1 VNLAVRYKEELS
13 RARQFLSASGRAKN
27 GSSINDGRE
36 LTLLKNRAQCPHC
49 GILFE
54 GGNHNTEHI
63 HPRALGGEN
72 TDRNRIQ
79 FCLACNNARNLV
91 MQALLGHPPYFKNYP
106 QNWPMVEEYLLWSEI
121 SIDDGLSAGNQVNSV
136 HQKFLMYRFSGQVQ
150 PADLTS
156 AYGRFSTWKKG
167 DSPNYRQGT
176 RQRLKRKQIVSQ
188 KPKRK
193 GVFISVFDRLFGY
206 SHNEERR
213 NTKPVTPDQAAPV
226 QNQTERQ
233 PTLLGREDVAV
244 QQTGH
249 DSQSKS
255 NIRPITEFRS
265 VILSFLTKTPITI
278 SHLGDHVKDYM
289 SAQGISG
296 STTTDFLNLYGL
308 PKGLKKAL
316 ETHLSDEIIISGSSP
331 THEVARAN
339 SSTAQATES
348 HNRSIDEFRTII
360 LSFLTT
366 KPIQIAEIGKKIVTY
381 MEGQGISKRTTTDF
395 LKLFGLPRGMK
406 KAIQEHLS
414 EEVIITGTS
423 PKYEVAR
430 LSDEREGQLET
441 LSSPEEFLKSW
452 RSEVIEGHERGAPI
466 NFGSFWGLISAEQKR
481 SGQTWT
487 QFLAPFGLKSK
498 ASIPKK
504 VRQLLDLTKLNYS
517 IEGEVPNQIIV
528 LNSTLLREEE

>member
-1 VNLAVRYKEELS
+1 MNLAVRYKEELS

-136 HQKFLMYRFSGQVQ
+136 HQKFLMCRFSGQVQ

-206 SHNEERR
+206 GVIEEPPKAKAIA
-213 NTKPVTPDQAAPV
+213 TAQPAPV
-226 QNQTERQ
+226 QNQTEQQ
-233 PTLLGREDVAV
+233 PTVLEKTTAESPNKNNAVELKDV
-244 QQTGH
+244 QESMT
-249 DSQSKS
+249 KL
-255 NIRPITEFRS
+255 RS
-265 VILSFLTKTPITI
+265 ILLSFLGIKPISIT
-278 SHLGDHVKDYM
+278 HLAKQIEKYM
-289 SAQGISG
+289 ESRDLTE
-296 STTTDFLNLYGL
+296 TTTTSFLKLFGL